1 MFTSFIYTE
10 CISPGPFK
18 KESGFKFKSVE
29 SHSAEDALAQEDVLN
44 RAASKFPNFTAPK
57 IDSFMKPEDFL
68 KLDKSWSYQ
77 DVGDGKY
84 MFCRQFT
91 SGVSNG
97 RPDNPFHQ
105 GFLISSNQFALA
117 VENAETLAEFAFA
130 RPADFFTWADW
141 QNPRGDAQLE
151 EAELEADNPPI
162 PSLSSAAWLRTMQR
176 LLEDDPEVSGLNL
189 RSFEEALAS
198 SSPAKF
204 AAKNSENFLEWVS
217 FTTHLIPLQQA
228 WRSQFLSHVQ
238 VTFSHKP
245 GSAPS
250 FIFAEP
256 EQARM
261 TDGHWANLASFIV
274 ESGTHESI
282 DRQIGKLSGALEFA
296 DNALANC
303 LGMLPLACLFLNREV
318 IAPED
323 FEILVQLTN
332 AALAEYPS
340 HATWRSSQAMST
352 TLDLLESSGTV
363 MQALPNSDYVY
374 GLLANL
380 MINE

>member
-1 MFTSFIYTE
+1 
-10 CISPGPFK
+10 
-18 KESGFKFKSVE
+18 
-29 SHSAEDALAQEDVLN
+29 
-44 RAASKFPNFTAPK
+44 
-57 IDSFMKPEDFL
+57 
-68 KLDKSWSYQ
+68 
-77 DVGDGKY
+77 
-84 MFCRQFT
+84 
-91 SGVSNG
+91 
-97 RPDNPFHQ
+97 
-105 GFLISSNQFALA
+105 
-117 VENAETLAEFAFA
+117 
-130 RPADFFTWADW
+130 
-141 QNPRGDAQLE
+141 
-151 EAELEADNPPI
+151 
-162 PSLSSAAWLRTMQR
+162 
-176 LLEDDPEVSGLNL
+176 
-189 RSFEEALAS
+189 
-198 SSPAKF
+198 
-204 AAKNSENFLEWVS
+204 
-217 FTTHLIPLQQA
+217 
-228 WRSQFLSHVQ
+228 
-238 VTFSHKP
+238 
-245 GSAPS
+245 
-250 FIFAEP
+250 
-256 EQARM
+256 M

-340 HATWRSSQAMST
+340 HATWQSSQAMST